1 MKITVDFKFGGKED
15 FECDSYRTDEDRGFL
30 EIKANDEVV
39 GMIML
44 ETIKY
49 WKVEETK
56 NESKSAN

>member
-15 FECDSYRTDEDRGFL
+15 FECDDYSTDDDKGIL
-30 EIKANDEVV
+30 EIKANGDVI

-49 WKVEETK
+49 WRVETN
-56 NESKSAN
+56 NEK

>member
-1 MKITVDFKFGGKED
+1 MKIIVGFNFGGKET
-15 FECDSYRTDEDRGFL
+15 FECDDHSIDYDRGFL
-30 EIKANDEVV
+30 EIKSGGDFI

>member
-15 FECDSYRTDEDRGFL
+15 FDCDDYSTDYDKGIL
-30 EIKANDEVV
+30 EIKANSDVI

-49 WKVEETK
+49 WKVEDKQE
-56 NESKSAN
+56 

>member
-15 FECDSYRTDEDRGFL
+15 FDCDSYSTDYDRGFL
-30 EIKANDEVV
+30 EIKSAGEVI

-49 WKVEETK
+49 WRVEEN
-56 NESKSAN
+56 NEK

>member
-15 FECDSYRTDEDRGFL
+15 FECDSYRTDEDMGIL
-30 EIKANDEVV
+30 EIKADGDVV

-49 WKVEETK
+49 WRVEPNNDK
-56 NESKSAN
+56 QRN

>member
-15 FECDSYRTDEDRGFL
+15 FECDSYRTDEDMGIL
-30 EIKANDEVV
+30 EIKANDEVI

-49 WKVEETK
+49 WRVEPNNDK
-56 NESKSAN
+56 QRD

>member
-15 FECDSYRTDEDRGFL
+15 FDCDDYSTDYDNGIL
-30 EIKANDEVV
+30 EIKANGDVI
-39 GMIML
+39 GMVML

-56 NESKSAN
+56 KWKLAS

>member
-1 MKITVDFKFGGKED
+1 MKITVDFKFSGKED
-15 FECDSYRTDEDRGFL
+15 FECDSYSTDE
-30 EIKANDEVV
+30 EIGVLKIKDNGDVI

>member
-15 FECDSYRTDEDRGFL
+15 FDCDDYSTDYDRGFL
-30 EIKANDEVV
+30 EIKSGREVI

-49 WKVEETK
+49 WRVEENNGK
-56 NESKSAN
+56 

>member
-1 MKITVDFKFGGKED
+1 MKITVDFKFGGKEEFD
-15 FECDSYRTDEDRGFL
+15 CDAYSTDEDRGIL
-30 EIKANDEVV
+30 EIKADGDVV

-56 NESKSAN
+56 K